1 MIMSSSSSS
10 SRGGCSFSSLSS
22 SFRGAAVF
30 RRAVNAG
37 GRTFSLP
44 ARASS
49 KSSKLGRFPPVPVR
63 ERRRR
68 GERREHDDD
77 NDAQNKEKNEGL
89 THFERVLDELRRR
102 SGHDASSS
110 SFLERERSAFEE
122 VWRNL
127 STASVASGGANL
139 RRLQRSSREIE
150 RFSLYATLK
159 NESLYN
165 LYAMETKACSN
176 NNLAASERNG
186 GGKEEKKKKKEKRE
200 NDEEVILGEEESS
213 KAPRPYFEQL
223 SIGLFVAPDAT
234 SSPSSSFFM
243 RNAAGMRA
251 KVEPIFSESS
261 WENFAERLAKTCSVE
276 NGGALPGM
284 RLVKEEGGEGGR
296 EKECYY
302 YNPPIALI
310 YETVARFHRE
320 REKRKPSDELLAFCT
335 SQVKQ
340 LSPDDVGY
348 KYGVRATFA
357 GVDPRESDVVR
368 AKEHALRFVV
378 LETENG
384 YAFALA
390 SYAPDTNEAHSVV
403 KSSLAWAQ
411 KPANYSSG
419 TRFEVARALVNTVA
433 ASVVSSKESKLS
445 EMTFLDPFCG
455 SGTLCVAAKQLGFG
469 NVIGSDATGHLIEKS
484 QRNARWFF
492 GAASGAQAVPS
503 EEDAPGSPFPR
514 FQQANAFIR
523 TSFTSDPRKTVV
535 VSNLPFGRN
544 VDFVPP
550 PEDGNVS
557 STTTSHLQLALET
570 LKPLARAHA
579 FISGVPIGEE
589 MVKLGYENVSQ
600 IALDRRGKMFIAM
613 SCSDDD
619 SAIFKVTDEDVWFTV
634 DEALRFDEIRQANA
648 SKRAAM
654 RKNDDDND
662 KEDDEK
668 VSSIEIARTNPNALK
683 IIVDL
688 SYEHDS
694 TRALRSV
701 AKQLC
706 EITSVG
712 KKSKGDLRVTFASFA
727 GDIKYESET
736 FFNADTWNKHVEML
750 PERAEECDV
759 ITNQTEKP
767 NNIIYL
773 SPDADDSLTISE
785 LRDPSNVFVVGGIV
799 DLKTRGMPTSKT
811 KALSL
816 GVQARKLPVKA
827 LRPDQTHDVLNIDT
841 VVKILRLAWMDS
853 REEEEEEEEGDE
865 QRRKGFHRAFDR
877 VLPKRQEKEKPKRLK
892 R

>member
-1 MIMSSSSSS
+1 MEESGRREREKRAVDEARERLSSSSSSSS
-10 SRGGCSFSSLSS
+10 SR
-22 SFRGAAVF
+22 V
-30 RRAVNAG
+30 
-37 GRTFSLP
+37 GRP
-44 ARASS
+44 RND
-49 KSSKLGRFPPVPVR
+49 GQN
-63 ERRRR
+63 
-68 GERREHDDD
+68 DDD
-77 NDAQNKEKNEGL
+77 DD
-89 THFERVLDELRRR
+89 DE
-102 SGHDASSS
+102 SK
-110 SFLERERSAFEE
+110 
-122 VWRNL
+122 V
-127 STASVASGGANL
+127 
-139 RRLQRSSREIE
+139 
-150 RFSLYATLK
+150 SLYVTLK
-159 NESLYN
+159 NEN
-165 LYAMETKACSN
+165 LFYVYAMETMAYTMRSRN
-176 NNLAASERNG
+176 AA
-186 GGKEEKKKKKEKRE
+186 
-200 NDEEVILGEEESS
+200 
-213 KAPRPYFEQL
+213 AFEQL
-223 SIGLFVAPDAT
+223 SIGLFAAPDAD
-234 SSPSSSFFM
+234 SSTFL
-243 RNAAGMRA
+243 RNAAGTRA
-251 KVEPIFSESS
+251 KVEPIFSETS
-261 WENFAERLAKTCSVE
+261 WETFAERLEKTTRNFV
-276 NGGALPGM
+276 LPPM
-284 RLVKEEGGEGGR
+284 QLEG
-296 EKECYY
+296 EKEPYH
-302 YNPPIALI
+302 PPIALI
-310 YETVARFHRE
+310 YETVARFQRE
-320 REKRKPSDELLAFCT
+320 RGKRKPSDELLAFCT

-357 GVDPRESDVVR
+357 GVDPREPDIVR

-390 SYAPDTNEAHSVV
+390 SYAPDTNEMHSVV

-654 RKNDDDND
+654 RKNNDDND
-662 KEDDEK
+662 KEDDDK

-750 PERAEECDV
+750 PNAAEECDV
-759 ITNQTEKP
+759 VHQ

-773 SPDADDSLTISE
+773 SPDAEDSLTISE
-785 LRDPSNVFVVGGIV
+785 LRDPSNIFIVGGIV
-799 DLKTRGMPTSKT
+799 DLKTRGVPTSRS

-816 GVQARKLPVKA
+816 GLAARKLPVKT
-827 LRPDQTHDVLNIDT
+827 LRPDQTHDVLNIDA
-841 VVKILRLAWMDS
+841 VVKILRLAW
-853 REEEEEEEEGDE
+853 EEEEEEEEA
-865 QRRKGFHRAFDR
+865 FHRAFEQ